1 MMNVEFNTILAGQT
15 NEISEAFRNRS
26 LLQENWLLIS
36 ATLVIGTIWLSL
48 YLWEN
53 YQIRRNALRDT
64 PQGLFYDLCKT
75 NRLSRTD
82 INYLLKATTERF
94 SDQPAMVF
102 IDPHILKNHISEVT
116 SDTKYYEKLAQRLF
130 QK

>member
-1 MMNVEFNTILAGQT
+1 MSLELSTILAGHT

-36 ATLVIGTIWLSL
+36 ATLAIGTVWLSL

-53 YQIRRNALRDT
+53 LQIRRKALKDT
-64 PQGLFYDLCKT
+64 PEGLFYDLCKA
-75 NRLSRTD
+75 NRIGRTD
-82 INYLLKATTERF
+82 INYLLKATSERY

-102 IDPHILKNHISEVT
+102 INPRILKDYISEAD
-116 SDTKYYEKLAQRLF
+116 SDRKYYDQLAERLF